1 MLISWSVWFLYLS
14 FTLFVF
20 MLALLMHTLAGDYE

>member
-1 MLISWSVWFLYLS
+1 LYGLSV
-14 FTLFVF
+14 LFVF

>member
-1 MLISWSVWFLYLS
+1 MLISWEVWFLYGVSVLC
-14 FTLFVF
+14 LF